1 MIFQHS
7 PMDVVYHT
15 EHNDSHMNIRP
26 FKSALT
32 LFFFFT
38 TLNVAVGGSEEGREY

>member
-7 PMDVVYHT
+7 SMDAVYHI
-15 EHNDSHMNIRP
+15 EHSDSRMNIRP

-32 LFFFFT
+32 FFFFT
-38 TLNVAVGGSEEGREY
+38 TLNVAVSGSEGGREY